1 MVVDSTNIDMNFES
15 IYNQYLADNHDG
27 FVSNN
32 RSYFESILKGKSKR
46 YIDNIIKRVESKFLE

>member
-1 MVVDSTNIDMNFES
+1 MNFES

-32 RSYFESILKGKSKR
+32 RAYFESILKGKSKR
-46 YIDNIIKRVESKFLE
+46 YIDRIIKKVESKFLI